1 MRLVALAIAAFA
13 LTARADDPKP
23 APVPAKELF
32 VGTWKL
38 TKTDT
43 PQPKGTE
50 AGLVAEKD
58 GTLKLSLTLNGKT
71 DVIKGTYKFD
81 GDKTVVVTLTGPGG
95 EVKEERLAI
104 EVTAKTLKLTDPKK
118 QVDEFERTG
127 EAKKPAPEKK

>member
-1 MRLVALAIAAFA
+1 MRLATLALAILA
-13 LTARADDPKP
+13 LSARADDPKP
-23 APVPAKELF
+23 APAKELF

-95 EVKEERLAI
+95 EVKEERLTV

-118 QVDEFERTG
+118 QVDEFERVA
-127 EAKKPAPEKK
+127 EAKKPPEKK